1 MIRKFTIL
9 LFLLVAVAGAQAQT
23 SKAMADAEQAIRT
36 ADQDWMRVFAAK
48 DLEKSVAFMAEDGS
62 MMGPNAP
69 IATGHEAVRKLF
81 AVFFTLSDLKIEWQ
95 PVTVGVARSG
105 ELGYSTG
112 NFKMTFKD
120 PTGKTIED
128 HGKYVTIWKKQR
140 DGRWKV
146 GYDIFNTDL
155 PAPAP

>member
-1 MIRKFTIL
+1 MTRNLATIL
-9 LFLLVAVAGAQAQT
+9 FLFVAAVGATAQA
-23 SKAMADAEQAIRT
+23 SKAMTDAEQAIRA
-36 ADQDWMRVFAAK
+36 ADQDWLRVFAAK

-81 AVFFTLSDLKIEWQ
+81 AAFFTLSDLKIEWQ
-95 PVTVGVARSG
+95 PMTVGVARSG

-112 NFKMTFKD
+112 NYKMTFKN
-120 PTGKTIED
+120 PAGKTIED
-128 HGKYVTIWKKQR
+128 QGKYVTIWKKQR
-140 DGRWKV
+140 DGKWKV

-155 PAPAP
+155 PATAP